1 MKATLKTYCDR
12 DAEPLAIAFA
22 AQAAAPL
29 CRTYGQVLTIP
40 VYDEHPKFLTQV
52 LPPQLENCL
61 VILVFNAPAEAE
73 FAAAQ
78 TRTEAGLRALS
89 NQPDALTLVP
99 WKPGV
104 DLLVVDCCSL
114 GRRLPYKQGVGLA
127 RKLAG
132 DLAIAARLHGY
143 IASPWIH
150 CTDADVHLPDDYFES
165 IQVISPTGRIAAA
178 VYAFAHQPKHPN
190 ILQYE
195 ISLRYYVTQLQQ
207 AGSPYG
213 FHTIGSLMA
222 IHADH
227 YVMVRG
233 FPKRNAAEDFYM
245 INKLAKTGAIWSLTG
260 SPVVLDSRRSDRVP
274 FGTGAAMNR
283 LASQPQQLLYH
294 PAIFQELVIVYRFFT
309 DLWEHCQSSTTNLTS
324 LWNVPFAL
332 GDVLLEM
339 GLANVYAQAQR
350 QCGDRP
356 HFLRYLH
363 EWFDGFRTLK
373 AVHALRD
380 RTYPSL
386 PIVAVQQWESHGV
399 IAPIDR
405 PLTLDELNAYNQK
418 LNQRELNQRERAIA
432 LTP

>member
-1 MKATLKTYCDR
+1 MVKATLKTYCDR
-12 DAEPLAIAFA
+12 DADPLAIAFS

-29 CRTYGQVLTIP
+29 SRPYGQVLTIP
-40 VYDEHPKFLTQV
+40 VYDEPPDFLAQV
-52 LPPQLENCL
+52 IPPSLEDCL
-61 VILVFNAPAEAE
+61 VILVFNAPREAE

-78 TRTEAGLRALS
+78 TRTEAGLRTITTSQAS
-89 NQPDALTLVP
+89 LTLVP
-99 WKPGV
+99 WNTSV
-104 DLLVVDCCSL
+104 DLLVVDCCSP

-127 RKLAG
+127 RKIAG

-150 CTDADVHLPDDYFES
+150 CTDADVRLPEDYFEP
-165 IQVISPTGRIAAA
+165 IQVIPSGEPIAAA
-178 VYAFAHQPKHPN
+178 MYPFTHQPRHQN

-227 YVMVRG
+227 YIKVRG

-245 INKLAKTGAIWSLTG
+245 INKLAKTGAIWCLSG
-260 SPVVLDSRRSDRVP
+260 SPVILDSRRSDRVP

-283 LASQPQQLLYH
+283 LAAQPQQLLYY
-294 PAIFQELVIVYRFFT
+294 PAIFQELAIAYRYFT
-309 DLWEHCQSSTTNLTS
+309 HLWEHRQTPIADLASFWPPSFT
-324 LWNVPFAL
+324 L

-339 GLANVYAQAQR
+339 GLANVYTQALR
-350 QCGDRP
+350 QCSDRP

-373 AVHALRD
+373 AVHTLRD
-380 RTYPSL
+380 RAYPSL
-386 PIVAVQQWESHGV
+386 PIATIHHWESQGV
-399 IAPIDR
+399 LGAIER
-405 PLTLDELNAYNQK
+405 PLTLDELNVYNQQ
-418 LNQRELNQRERAIA
+418 LIQRERAIA
-432 LTP
+432 LVIR